1 MRRRGSLFRK
11 YLVVLLLLVAGVLT
25 LASAVELYFSYQ
37 EAKRALVRVDHEKAQ
52 AAAERI
58 DRFVKDIEHQVRA
71 TTRANADDPSVA
83 MSRRQAPAY
92 RGTLAASLLE
102 QRQLDFVRLLRAVP
116 AITEARYLDAAGK
129 EVIRVSRVTLDAVRS
144 GADFGD
150 SPMYRAARSG
160 RTFFGPIYFRDESEP
175 YMTLAVPADA
185 SALEV
190 IAVEF
195 SLKTVWEVVSR
206 IRVGSR
212 GFAYVVDARG
222 RLIAH
227 PGFTD
232 ALRGRDLTHLAQF
245 RTAQAHAADR
255 AQSADSESVVAV
267 AEGIAGGRVLTAYA
281 PIATAGWWVFTEQPL
296 AEAFAPLAGTVLR
309 GAIILALG
317 LLASVLAS
325 IVLARG
331 MVAPIR
337 QLQSGA
343 ARIGEG
349 DLDYR
354 IDVRTGDELE
364 ALGGEFNR
372 TAARLADSYRGLEAK
387 VATRTAELSQSVAEL
402 RALAD
407 VSQALNSTLDLQAV
421 LQAIVTH
428 AVRLSAADAGTI
440 YVFDEAA
447 GIFVP
452 QANYGLADAMVAAL
466 RDSRIVLGDTVV
478 GRCVS
483 ARRPIQI
490 PDLDQEPDYRL
501 GGLLRS
507 GGFRA
512 VIGIPLLREAQPM
525 GALVIRRRT
534 PGDYSDAVL
543 RILETFASQSVLAM
557 HNARL
562 FSEIEDKGRQL
573 EAASRHKS
581 EFLANMSHELR
592 TPLNAIIGFSE
603 VLSERMFGDIND
615 KQADYLHD
623 ILESGQHLLALI
635 NDVLDL
641 SKIEAGRMELDPSDF
656 DLPDAVEHTLL
667 LVRERANRRSITLS
681 CTLDERL
688 GSVRADERKVKQ
700 VLLNL
705 LSNALKFT
713 PEGGRI
719 DVRARALAGELEIT
733 VADTGVGISPEDQ
746 ALVFD
751 EFRQVGS
758 VSRKIEGTG
767 LGLSISK
774 KFIEL
779 HGGRMWVSST
789 PGVGSVFGFCLPVGV
804 MAASEAAGE

>member
-1 MRRRGSLFRK
+1 MRRTGSLFRK

-25 LASAVELYFSYQ
+25 LAGAAELYFTYQ
-37 EAKRALVRVDHEKAQ
+37 ETKRALVRVDREKAQ

-71 TTRANADDPSVA
+71 TTRAIADDPSVA
-83 MSRRQAPAY
+83 APRRQGAGY
-92 RGTLAASLLE
+92 RDTLAAALLE
-102 QRQLDFVRLLRAVP
+102 QRELDFVRLLRGVP
-116 AITEARYLDAAGK
+116 AIGEARYVDAAGK
-129 EVIRVSRVTLDAVRS
+129 EVIRVSRVALDAIRS

-160 RTFFGPIYFRDESEP
+160 RSYFGPIYFRDESEP

-185 SALEV
+185 AALEV
-190 IAVEF
+190 VAVEF
-195 SLKTVWEVVSR
+195 NLKAIWEIVAR
-206 IRVGSR
+206 IRVGSA
-212 GFAYVVDARG
+212 GFAYVVDAEG

-227 PGFTD
+227 PRFGD
-232 ALRGRDLTHLAQF
+232 ALRGRDLSQLAQF
-245 RTAQAHAADR
+245 RAARDHPGGAR
-255 AQSADSESVVAV
+255 AAEADSVVAV
-267 AEGIAGGRVLTAYA
+267 AEGIAGGPVLTAYA
-281 PIATAGWWVFTEQPL
+281 PVPTAGWWVFTEQPL
-296 AEAFAPLAGTVLR
+296 EEAFAPLAATLLR

-317 LLASVLAS
+317 LGASVLAS
-325 IVLARG
+325 IALARG

-337 QLQSGA
+337 QLHTGA

-349 DLDYR
+349 DLEYR
-354 IDVRTGDELE
+354 IEVRTGDELE
-364 ALGGEFNR
+364 ALGNEFNR
-372 TAARLADSYRGLEAK
+372 SAARLADSYRDLEAK
-387 VATRTAELSQSVAEL
+387 VATRTAELSQSIAEL

-407 VSQALNSTLDLQAV
+407 VSQALNSSLELQTV

-428 AVRLSAADAGTI
+428 AVRLCAADAGTI

-447 GIFVP
+447 GVFVP
-452 QANYGLADAMVAAL
+452 QANYGLSEAMVAAL

-490 PDLDQEPDYRL
+490 TDLHDEPDYRL

-512 VIGIPLLREAQPM
+512 LVGIPLLREEQAM
-525 GALVIRRRT
+525 GALVIRRRA
-534 PGDYSDAVL
+534 PGEYSDALL
-543 RILETFASQSVLAM
+543 RVLETFASQSVLAM

-573 EAASRHKS
+573 EVASRHKS

-603 VLSERMFGDIND
+603 VLSERMFGDINE
-615 KQADYLHD
+615 KQAEYLHD
-623 ILESGQHLLALI
+623 ILESGQHLLSLI
-635 NDVLDL
+635 NDILDL
-641 SKIEAGRMELDPSDF
+641 AKIEAGRMDLNPSDF

-667 LVRERANRRSITLS
+667 LVRERANRRAITLT
-681 CTLDERL
+681 CAIDERL
-688 GSVRADERKVKQ
+688 GRIRADERKVKQ

-719 DVRARALAGELEIT
+719 DVRARALAGEFEIT

-746 ALVFD
+746 AAVFD

-758 VSRKIEGTG
+758 AARKVEGTG

-779 HGGRMWVSST
+779 QGGRMWVSSAL
-789 PGVGSVFGFCLPVGV
+789 GAGSTFGFCLPLPVGGGGDA
-804 MAASEAAGE
+804 MPF

>member
-1 MRRRGSLFRK
+1 MRGRRSLFRK

-37 EAKRALVRVDHEKAQ
+37 EAKRTLVRVDHEKAQ

-58 DRFVKDIEHQVRA
+58 DRFVKDIEHHVRA
-71 TTRANADDPSVA
+71 TTRAIADDPSVA
-83 MSRRQAPAY
+83 ASRQRSPAY
-92 RGTLAASLLE
+92 RDTLAESLLE
-102 QRQLDFVRLLRAVP
+102 QRELDFVRLLRGVP

-129 EVIRVSRVTLDAVRS
+129 EVIRVSRIALDAVRS
-144 GADFGD
+144 GSDFGD

-160 RTFFGPIYFRDESEP
+160 QTYFGPIYFRDESEP

-195 SLKTVWEVVSR
+195 SLKTVWDVVSR

-212 GFAYVVDARG
+212 GFAYVVDGAG

-227 PGFTD
+227 PGFAD
-232 ALRGRDLTHLAQF
+232 ALRGHDPTTLAQF
-245 RTAQAHAADR
+245 RTAQTHARER
-255 AQSADSESVVAV
+255 AQAAESESVGAV

-281 PIATAGWWVFTEQPL
+281 PVTAARWWVFTEQPL
-296 AEAFAPLAGTVLR
+296 AEAFAPLAATLLR

-317 LLASVLAS
+317 LVASVLAS

-364 ALGGEFNR
+364 ALGREFNR
-372 TAARLADSYRGLEAK
+372 TASRLADSYRDLEAK

-407 VSQALNSTLDLQAV
+407 VSQALNSTLELQTV

-440 YVFDEAA
+440 YVLDEAA
-447 GIFVP
+447 GIFLP
-452 QANYGLADAMVAAL
+452 QANYGLSDAMVAAL

-478 GRCVS
+478 GRCVV

-490 PDLDQEPDYRL
+490 PDLGDEPDYRL
-501 GGLLRS
+501 SGLLRG

-512 VIGIPLLREAQPM
+512 LIGIPLLREEQAM

-534 PGDYSDAVL
+534 PGEYSEAML

-557 HNARL
+557 HTARL
-562 FSEIEDKGRQL
+562 VSEIEDKGRQL

-603 VLSERMFGDIND
+603 VLSERMFGEIND
-615 KQADYLHD
+615 KQAEYLHD
-623 ILESGQHLLALI
+623 ILESGQHLLSLI

-641 SKIEAGRMELDPSDF
+641 SKIEAGRMELNPSDF

-667 LVRERANRRSITLS
+667 LVRERASRRAIALT
-681 CTLDERL
+681 CTMDEQL
-688 GSVRADERKVKQ
+688 GNVRADERKVKQ

-713 PEGGRI
+713 PEGGQI
-719 DVRARALAGELEIT
+719 DVRAQAKAGEIEIT

-746 ALVFD
+746 AVVFD

-758 VSRKIEGTG
+758 AARKIGGTG

-779 HGGRMWVSST
+779 QGGRMWVSSA
-789 PGVGSVFGFCLPVGV
+789 PGLGSTFGFCLPLPATDGSDAT
-804 MAASEAAGE
+804 AA